1 MVAGFCCNTAVCGDG
16 VLNLLSEGHWRGSR
30 KRFNQSI
37 NQPLWSSSL
46 SSSSSSSSSS
56 ASSSVVSLAQVSEI
70 FFNTNTNCEN
80 RTGVLC
86 LNAGSS
92 LRARNCRMSAARL
105 AQVAR
110 RTRLDARWVFLNDG
124 SLSGG
129 ILRPMHAW
137 QLERGQKV

>member
-1 MVAGFCCNTAVCGDG
+1 MVVVAV
-16 VLNLLSEGHWRGSR
+16 VIVIVIIIISIIVGS
-30 KRFNQSI
+30 KFG
-37 NQPLWSSSL
+37 
-46 SSSSSSSSSS
+46 
-56 ASSSVVSLAQVSEI
+56 SSVRAF

-80 RTGVLC
+80 RADVLC

-92 LRARNCRMSAARL
+92 LRARNCRMSAARP

-137 QLERGQKV
+137 HLERGQEV

>member
-1 MVAGFCCNTAVCGDG
+1 MVVVAV
-16 VLNLLSEGHWRGSR
+16 VIVIVIIIISIIIGS
-30 KRFNQSI
+30 KFG
-37 NQPLWSSSL
+37 
-46 SSSSSSSSSS
+46 
-56 ASSSVVSLAQVSEI
+56 SSVRAFF
-70 FFNTNTNCEN
+70 FFNTNTMCEN

-92 LRARNCRMSAARL
+92 LRARNCRMSAARP

-110 RTRLDARWVFLNDG
+110 RTCLDARWVFLNDG

-137 QLERGQKV
+137 HLERGQEV